1 MQDSKRDTDKKN
13 RLLDSVGEGKGGM
26 IWENSTETCILPYV
40 KQITSPSS
48 MHQTGHSKPVHWDNP
63 EGWNGEGGGRG
74 VQDGGHMYTHGWFM
88 SMYGKTTTVFKV
100 IQFSC
105 SVMSDSLRPHEPQ
118 LARPPCP
125 SPTPGIHPNPCPLS
139 QWCHPTISS
148 SVVPPSLP
156 ALNLSQHQGL
166 LKWVSPSHQ
175 VAKVLEFQLQHQSFQ
190 LK

>member
-48 MHQTGHSKPVHWDNP
+48 MYQTGHSKPVHWDNP
-63 EGWNGEGGGRG
+63 EGWNREGGGRG

-118 LARPPCP
+118 LARPPCA
-125 SPTPGIHPNPCPLS
+125 STAGVYPNPCPLS

-148 SVVPPSLP
+148 SVIPFSSC
-156 ALNLSQHQGL
+156 SQ
-166 LKWVSPSHQ
+166 S
-175 VAKVLEFQLQHQSFQ
+175 
-190 LK
+190 